1 MKKENFP
8 KGVPRFPRLFSE
20 EVEAKLDA
28 LVVEGWTCHERG
40 RKANV
45 DFGRVL
51 RKFKKVVGHGNW
63 ERYFALKFPN
73 TVSVWTARRY
83 MKWAKREDA
92 KLKSG
97 KMPDFKTGDHDIAR
111 KIHAGTAE
119 AKAEAGPKKFY
130 IAVMVPEERQAG
142 VRKLQ
147 RSLDWLKAEKEIL
160 FILLEKYPQ
169 QSEVLSEN
177 LAAD

>member
-28 LVVEGWTCHERG
+28 LAVEGWTCHERG

-51 RKFKKVVGHGNW
+51 RKFKKIVGHGNW

-73 TVSVWTARRY
+73 SVSVWTARRY

-97 KMPDFKTGDHDIAR
+97 KMPDFNTATHGIAQKVR
-111 KIHAGTAE
+111 DAT
-119 AKAEAGPKKFY
+119 AKARAAAGPKKFH
-130 IAVMVPEERQAG
+130 IALSVPPERQDA

-147 RSLDWLKAEKEIL
+147 RSLEWLKAEQEIL
-160 FILLEKYPQ
+160 SILEKYTQQ
-169 QSEVLSEN
+169 QSEVPSEN